1 MIVMLVGND
10 GSVFSGSNN
19 VVSNISSGVSNAVS
33 GIKND
38 IYMGAMKL
46 TMDDDEFL
54 DWAKSNNLNGQDFL
68 DRTAV
73 TSKIMKAVQAGD
85 PTGLT
90 DEELFRYNHMMDTG
104 SDTDGTSMSELSEVT
119 GIDVDGEGT
128 EEELSY
134 AEQVLQWATET
145 GVIQK
150 QEDIKA
156 IIADPMKWMSDN
168 KFDLKSAIPSLDADA
183 AGTSIDANANKFKL
197 DDLSMDPAIVDA
209 NNIATVDEV
218 TVSTP
223 VSYDVT
229 SAYSGLTD
237 NMMAD
242 AVTGEVTK
250 TVDAEEYTVDLKGKA
265 TGINA
270 DGSVDYTGQA
280 LNNWAAQ
287 DFTNIIDTSTPAGR
301 EVARQLGEGNYTD
314 KRATTAGQIEIL
326 TRQFVNAQGEYVI
339 PVWARGLAKSVR
351 GTLNISGAASEA
363 AMSQAIMASVIQI
376 ADKDAKFFQDL
387 TIRNLTNRQAAIIN
401 KATVLANFDTAN
413 MTARQTAAVENA
425 KSFYRWTSR
434 TLLTNNRLK

>member
-1 MIVMLVGND
+1 MANTFQQTLANVFTPNDGTKYVDGKLVDNSGNAVDDSNATVGND

-301 EVARQLGEGNYTD
+301 EVARQLGKVT
-314 KRATTAGQIEIL
+314 
-326 TRQFVNAQGEYVI
+326 
-339 PVWARGLAKSVR
+339 
-351 GTLNISGAASEA
+351 
-363 AMSQAIMASVIQI
+363 IQI
-376 ADKDAKFFQDL
+376 
-387 TIRNLTNRQAAIIN
+387 N
-401 KATVLANFDTAN
+401 VLPLQV
-413 MTARQTAAVENA
+413 R
-425 KSFYRWTSR
+425 
-434 TLLTNNRLK
+434 